1 MLENEIKELTKA
13 ILILTDKIE
22 TLTTGETKTLLNPV
36 SEGSEDSLTPKAT
49 KKKAKKK
56 ATKKSAK
63 SDEVSHDTVK
73 ALAKSQI
80 ANGKITRAAAK
91 KLIADFGADKID
103 DLDEDDLIEV
113 HKAFSE
119 LE

>member
-1 MLENEIKELTKA
+1 MLEEKIEELTGQIA
-13 ILILTDKIE
+13 LLTAVIHTLIDEMQDGTSSDKEI
-22 TLTTGETKTLLNPV
+22 P
-36 SEGSEDSLTPKAT
+36 TPKAT

-73 ALAKSQI
+73 ALAKAQI

-91 KLIADFGADKID
+91 KLISDFGADKID
-103 DLDEDDLIEV
+103 DLDEDDLIKV

-119 LE
+119 L